1 VILLWKQ
8 PFARQWS
15 ARWYA
20 IRVLQARDLRTI
32 LFSPGLYLAI
42 AAGTAAAAFI
52 VSNDVDAIV
61 TNHVMV
67 MADAFAAPFFVSAM
81 IAMFFLALSSVA
93 SVVREKDQGT
103 LEVLFYG
110 PVDHAA
116 YVLAKYWSQVV
127 VYIGMAVALAALFV
141 AYAGMTGLR
150 IGVEFGF
157 EVFLSIFTAAAVV
170 AFGLFLSTLTRNVRS
185 AYALFLAVSIAF
197 LALHLGA
204 QYLSGIRLAN
214 NFSPLLFARDLT
226 IGLDAVLS
234 YASPYAVFENGVDA
248 VVRQSLPD
256 YLFALL
262 LSSVHVG
269 VLLIGAIFL
278 LQRKG
283 VRR

>member
-1 VILLWKQ
+1 M
-8 PFARQWS
+8 A
-15 ARWYA
+15 ARWHA
-20 IRVLQARDLRTI
+20 IRVLQAHDLRTI
-32 LFSPGLYLAI
+32 VFSPGLYVAV
-42 AAGTAAAAFI
+42 AAGAAAAAFI
-52 VSNDVDAIV
+52 VSNDLDAIG

-81 IAMFFLALSSVA
+81 LAMFFLALSSVA

-116 YVLAKYWSQVV
+116 YVLAKYWAQVIA
-127 VYIGMAVALAALFV
+127 YIGMGLALAALFV
-141 AYAGMTGLR
+141 AYAGITGLR
-150 IGVEFGF
+150 ISADFAF
-157 EVFLSIFTAAAVV
+157 EVVLSVFTAAAVA
-170 AFGLFLSTLTRNVRS
+170 AFGLFLSTLTRSVRA
-185 AYALFLAVSIAF
+185 AYALFLAVSAAF
-197 LALHLGA
+197 LALHIGA

-214 NFSPLLFARDLT
+214 NFSPLLFARDVT

-248 VVRQSLPD
+248 VVRQSVPD
-256 YLFALL
+256 YLMAIAL
-262 LSSVHVG
+262 SCVHVV
-269 VLLIGAIFL
+269 VLLVGAIYL